1 MVIGKISSF
10 CRHCLTNLQV
20 PQAFTIEYYLAIKE
34 EAEDDDEVPVAS
46 WCCMLRLFFFEKT
59 FRNPGVEG
67 QYPAGCFNWTD
78 STQISCPSNT
88 IVKHFCLGEGRR
100 TQGQRHSWGLDR
112 DGWRFALECQ
122 QKHVVWIELNIWKK
136 NNLLFIILYAY
147 ISVSYV
153 YTGSRAGYIYIHD
166 WSFTFTAIPVD
177 PFSNPV
183 THGVSKLL
191 PQILPELSIRIH

>member
-10 CRHCLTNLQV
+10 CQHCLTNLQV

-136 NNLLFIILYAY
+136 TIYFLLYYMHTFLYHMYILGHARG
-147 ISVSYV
+147 I
-153 YTGSRAGYIYIHD
+153 YIYIHD
-166 WSFTFTAIPVD
+166 WSFTAIPVD

-191 PQILPELSIRIH
+191 PQILHELSIRIH

>member
-1 MVIGKISSF
+1 MVITSPLSAGTAGTELASSSGLHNWVLSSHQ
-10 CRHCLTNLQV
+10 RRGRRWWRGAGCLLILSK
-20 PQAFTIEYYLAIKE
+20 P
-34 EAEDDDEVPVAS
+34 
-46 WCCMLRLFFFEKT
+46 
-59 FRNPGVEG
+59 PGVEG

-136 NNLLFIILYAY
+136 NNLLYIYIYISYAY

-153 YTGSRAGYIYIHD
+153 YTGSRAGFYVYIYIYD
-166 WSFTFTAIPVD
+166 WSFTAIPVD
-177 PFSNPV
+177 PFSFSCNSWCIKTASPDFARIINTNPL
-183 THGVSKLL
+183 TDS
-191 PQILPELSIRIH
+191 